1 MSGCYRCGN
10 ATEGSSYCSSACR
23 ELDYQQAPI
32 SPEFSPYLSPVPPLV
47 SSSSA
52 KSACSTPPSSA
63 TNSPLQSSS
72 SNDLAEPPSLDLPPP
87 KDSYYANS
95 LPANGI
101 RVPAT
106 WTINYQPEPLVS
118 PLVTPFDVAQNNKDL
133 SYRRKLGRPHPTVPS
148 PLYFRQKAAAVH
160 SSPALNPV
168 SPSSASRSPFFSYDS
183 SGANIHD
190 DDITDLALPKQ
201 KQVKSQTSSTFLPT
215 PNHCGRPGC
224 VGVPKKLR
232 VETNSEK
239 KVRRKSWQPAPP
251 KPFKGFTPIDQTPP
265 DDLLVS
271 PRIRTLRTGRSASDE
286 GPSVKTSRR
295 SGCHDE
301 GSDSDSSGDDHS
313 AFACYLFSHLA
324 DPSAKPKD
332 QRGRPS
338 EPTDSEEMKRSRSV
352 DGVTANRQTV
362 GSSNSTTPFPS
373 TPGRPTRTLFSRG
386 PAAQIRSE
394 PTIDRLTP
402 LKAEDL
408 PSSSVVDSEQDDT
421 EDQSATLTLPSEFRG
436 RRRDDTIRASAL
448 PSTLTT
454 RNRPSLL
461 PGHFIAATTD
471 SPSSSVAVSPFP
483 SPPAT
488 PPTARRGRSSSS
500 RQRSID
506 ERDEPIRG
514 RHASVAVENVAG
526 TPDPR
531 GRSKLRGDGAVH
543 RSFSPS
549 TNDEEEER
557 RSSSRSRSSRASR
570 SRGRGGGREEETP
583 RVRGRTKER
592 TLIEEYDGDEDRG
605 RGRGRFSESRSQSR
619 LRRGR
624 GREVVYSAG
633 AYGHGDSSG
642 SDR

>member
-1 MSGCYRCGN
+1 M
-10 ATEGSSYCSSACR
+10 
-23 ELDYQQAPI
+23 
-32 SPEFSPYLSPVPPLV
+32 
-47 SSSSA
+47 
-52 KSACSTPPSSA
+52 
-63 TNSPLQSSS
+63 
-72 SNDLAEPPSLDLPPP
+72 
-87 KDSYYANS
+87 
-95 LPANGI
+95 
-101 RVPAT
+101 
-106 WTINYQPEPLVS
+106 
-118 PLVTPFDVAQNNKDL
+118 
-133 SYRRKLGRPHPTVPS
+133 
-148 PLYFRQKAAAVH
+148 
-160 SSPALNPV
+160 NPV
-168 SPSSASRSPFFSYDS
+168 SPSSTSRPPFFSYDS

-201 KQVKSQTSSTFLPT
+201 KQDKSQSSSTFLPT
-215 PNHCGRPGC
+215 PSHCGRPGC

-232 VETNSEK
+232 VETNVSEK

-251 KPFKGFTPIDQTPP
+251 KLFKGFTPIDSTPS
-265 DDLLVS
+265 DELLVS

-295 SGCHDE
+295 SGCHDD

-324 DPSAKPKD
+324 DPAAKSKD

-373 TPGRPTRTLFSRG
+373 TPARPTRTLFSRG

-394 PTIDRLTP
+394 PAIDRLTP

-408 PSSSVVDSEQDDT
+408 PSPSVVENEQDET
-421 EDQSATLTLPSEFRG
+421 EDQSATLTLPSQLRG

-471 SPSSSVAVSPFP
+471 SPSSSVAASPFP

-500 RQRSID
+500 RRRSDD
-506 ERDEPIRG
+506 EQDSTDRG
-514 RHASVAVENVAG
+514 RRHASVARNNVAE

-549 TNDEEEER
+549 ANLEEEEER
-557 RSSSRSRSSRASR
+557 RSSSRSRSTHPSR

-592 TLIEEYDGDEDRG
+592 TVVEESGADEDRG

-624 GREVVYSAG
+624 GREVVYSGG
-633 AYGHGDSSG
+633 AYGHGESSD